1 MKKFRKIFEAQAEAT
16 NKAIVKT
23 IQESIEIEKEAPKTK
38 METLIEAEANP
49 IQIIREFGYK
59 IKLEKPT
66 KKGKT
71 LVFFKAK
78 DAESAFMLV
87 DGVYDKY
94 TIEQDENEI
103 RIELN

>member
-1 MKKFRKIFEAQAEAT
+1 MKPFRNLLESKITNEAIAITEAP
-16 NKAIVKT
+16 
-23 IQESIEIEKEAPKTK
+23 QEVQSEEAPKSK

-94 TIEQDENEI
+94 TIEHDENEI